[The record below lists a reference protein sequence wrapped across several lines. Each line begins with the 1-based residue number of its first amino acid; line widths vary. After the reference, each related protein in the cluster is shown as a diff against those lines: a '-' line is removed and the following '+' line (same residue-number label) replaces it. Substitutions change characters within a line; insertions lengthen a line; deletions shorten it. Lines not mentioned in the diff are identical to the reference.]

1 MPRQAKPSQFR
12 QQLAVL
18 LDDNVNVPVPA
29 ALAFEQ
35 ALREDPNDRATRQ
48 AYQDWL
54 LEQGCPTRAE
64 EVALGVL
71 DPTAGEYTGAVRPE
85 GYHQAGDWADF

>member
-1 MPRQAKPSQFR
+1 MSSQPKPSQFR

-18 LDDNVNVPVPA
+18 LDDNIHVSIPA

-35 ALREDPNDRATRQ
+35 ALLDNPNDEATRQ

-54 LEQGCPTRAE
+54 QEQDCPTRAE
-64 EVALGVL
+64 QIAQGVL
-71 DPTAGEYTGAVRPE
+71 DQTSGEYTGAVRPE
-85 GYHQAGDWADF
+85 GRQRVGDWADF